1 MYDEFVLFSRK
12 NNATERTHAVVN
24 TGNKMLTGSSAV
36 SVKVNAII
44 QGSVR

>member
-1 MYDEFVLFSRK
+1 MYDEFVLVSRR

-24 TGNKMLTGSSAV
+24 TGNKMLTGSSVV